1 MFAKKVKISLLKP
14 YGSRFMTAADQLID
28 PFALS
33 GVAEEKSS
41 QAFYRLT
48 RRVIKIGLGIFFQR
62 LDVQHGERIP
72 EQGPALF
79 VANHPNSIMDAL
91 VLGAV
96 VQRKL
101 NYIAHARLLRG
112 RLLSRFFRSCGVIPI
127 YRRQDDPDKMGENV
141 NAFQSCYETLEAGE
155 TIGIFPEGTSD
166 MLRKVKKVKTGA
178 ARIVLETEARNGYEA
193 GVKLI
198 PVGLHFFSRSRFRSR
213 VLINFGEPIPLV
225 KYFTRYHQDPAGGV
239 IGLTEEIQSR
249 LEALT
254 VNIRAEELDEF
265 IRDLETLYRDELR
278 APDSTLRDSPQA
290 SVEEFII
297 SQNIAECVQ
306 YYQEHD
312 PQRMAALRDQ
322 VAAYKRKLAW
332 LNLRDNMLKDGAT
345 PAVIWRETA
354 KLAGSSLVGLPLA
367 VYGIINNFIP
377 YLIAEAFAKKF
388 LDERTKILT
397 ALLIGGGLAFIFFY
411 ALQIGLVAYFFGPWW
426 AALYGSSL
434 PVSGFFA
441 LAYLKRVRE
450 YKQRVSFS
458 LVAFTNKPLI
468 TKMRRERRK
477 LIRVMDEVREE
488 YRARK
493 VGNFTSI
500 IAPSPSL

>member
-1 MFAKKVKISLLKP
+1 MLLLSQKTRP
-14 YGSRFMTAADQLID
+14 GKSTHQPEILPLRVDADIAID
-28 PFALS
+28 PFSIEAVKKKSPAL
-33 GVAEEKSS
+33 
-41 QAFYRLT
+41 YRLT

-72 EQGPALF
+72 ERGPALF

-101 NYIAHARLLRG
+101 NYIAHARLFRPGLIN
-112 RLLSRFFRSCGVIPI
+112 RFLRSCGVIPI
-127 YRRQDDPDKMGENV
+127 YRRQDDPDKMEQNI
-141 NAFQSCYETLEAGE
+141 NAFQACYETLEAGE

-239 IGLTEEIQSR
+239 FGLTDEIQSR
-249 LEALT
+249 LEDLT

-265 IRDLETLYRDELR
+265 IRDVETLYRDELK
-278 APDSTLRDSPQA
+278 APDSALRDSPQA

-297 SQNIAECVQ
+297 SQKIAECVQ
-306 YYQEHD
+306 HYQERD
-312 PQRMAALRDQ
+312 PLRVAALRDQ

-332 LNLRDNMLKDGAT
+332 LNLPDNTLKDGAT
-345 PAVIWRETA
+345 PAAIWQETA
-354 KLAGSSLVGLPLA
+354 NLAGLSLAGLPLA
-367 VYGIINNFIP
+367 AYGIINNFIP
-377 YLIAEAFAKKF
+377 YLIAEAVAKNF
-388 LDERTKILT
+388 LNERTKILT

-411 ALQIGLVAYFFGPWW
+411 ALQIGLVGYFFGPWW
-426 AALYGSSL
+426 AALYGLSL

-450 YKQRVSFS
+450 YQQRVSFS

-468 TKMRRERRK
+468 AKMRRERRK
-477 LIRVMDEVREE
+477 LIRVMDEARKE
-488 YRARK
+488 YRARRASSAALPR
-493 VGNFTSI
+493 V
-500 IAPSPSL
+500 